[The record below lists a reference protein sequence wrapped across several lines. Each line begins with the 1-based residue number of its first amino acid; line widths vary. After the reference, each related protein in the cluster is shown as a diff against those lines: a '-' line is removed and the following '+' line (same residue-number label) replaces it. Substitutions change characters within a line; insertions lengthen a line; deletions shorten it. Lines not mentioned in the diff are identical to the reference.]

1 MINQDNYDTMVCFL
15 RSKIQA
21 LPSNLYLSYT
31 KIMAKDASF
40 DIVSDYD
47 IAKVTNAVE
56 QTQREISNRYD
67 FKGTKAGIEFSDG
80 KSGVSITGDNQFH
93 LDSIIEILRKKLAG
107 AGVDQK
113 VLDTSKD
120 PTENNMQLKWE
131 LAFKKGLDQE
141 KAKQVTKLIRDT
153 YPKVKPQVQGE
164 EIRVSSAKRDEL
176 QAVIQLLKN
185 SDFDFP
191 LEFTNY
197 R

>member
-1 MINQDNYDTMVCFL
+1 
-15 RSKIQA
+15 
-21 LPSNLYLSYT
+21 
-31 KIMAKDASF
+31 MAKDSSF

-67 FKGTKAGIEFSDG
+67 FKGTKAGVEFSDG
-80 KSGVSITGDNQFH
+80 KNGVIITGDNQFH

-107 AGVDQK
+107 ADVDQK
-113 VLDTSKD
+113 VLDTTKEPVES
-120 PTENNMQLKWE
+120 NMQIKWE
-131 LAFKKGLDQE
+131 LSFKKGLDQE
-141 KAKQVTKLIRDT
+141 KAKLVTKLIRDN